1 MRSLTGL
8 KITTADLGNWPK
20 MSLLTGIIGLIITAI
35 ILGLNWNSENHTG
48 LFLRSYLV
56 GFIFWFNM
64 AAGCLFWLMVHHLSG
79 GAWGVMIRRVLET
92 GAKMMV
98 WSLLF
103 IIPIL
108 FGMHQI
114 YEWTHTDV
122 VKLDPVLSQK
132 APYLNQTGFLIR
144 LVIYAIIWG
153 FLAYRLSA
161 ISSRQDNAVD
171 PKTTISMKRISG
183 PGLVIFFM
191 TMTFAAI
198 DWLLSLEPHFFSTMY
213 GPVVMTG
220 QALGSMAFVV
230 SVMVLLVRFSPMRER
245 LNSGHVHD
253 LGNFLLAATMFWAYV
268 NFSQFLIIWSANL
281 AEEVPYYL
289 RRMTGGWG
297 WIGAGLI
304 AFHFFAPFL
313 LLLNRGVKKN
323 LNVLVKVAAF
333 IIFLRFL
340 DLCYLILPSAH
351 QAPTY
356 EGHLDILS
364 ILVAA
369 IAVIGVGGIWL
380 FLFFRLLVQRPLLPI
395 NEPYLQEALNF
406 RGGH

>member
-1 MRSLTGL
+1 MKTLGEL
-8 KITTADLGNWPK
+8 KIQTADLGKWPK
-20 MSLLTGIIGLIITAI
+20 MSLLVGVIGLVITAV
-35 ILGLNWNSENHTG
+35 ILVLFWTNDDLGGLY
-48 LFLRSYLV
+48 LRSYLV
-56 GFIFWFNM
+56 GFMFWFNM
-64 AAGCLFWLMVHHLSG
+64 AAGCLFWLMVHHMSG
-79 GAWGVMIRRVLET
+79 GAWGVMIRRVLEA
-92 GAKMMV
+92 GSKMLV

-108 FGMHQI
+108 FGLHLI

-132 APYLNQTGFLIR
+132 APYLNVTGFYIR
-144 LVIYAIIWG
+144 LVIYAIIWA

-161 ISSRQDNAVD
+161 LSSRQDRAID
-171 PKTTISMKRISG
+171 PQITLSMKRISG
-183 PGLVIFFM
+183 AGLVILFM

-213 GPVVMTG
+213 GPVVITG
-220 QALGSMAFVV
+220 QALGSMAFVIA
-230 SVMVLLVRFSPMRER
+230 VMVLLAKFSPLKDR

-253 LGNFLLAATMFWAYV
+253 LGNFMLAATMFWAYV

-313 LLLNRGVKKN
+313 LLLNRSIKRN
-323 LNVLVKVAAF
+323 INALVKVALF

-340 DLCYLILPSAH
+340 DLCYLILPSAY
-351 QAPTY
+351 QEVTY
-356 EGHLDILS
+356 QGHLDILS

-369 IAVIGVGGIWL
+369 VAVIGVGGVWL
-380 FLFFRLLVQRPLLPI
+380 FFFFRILVQRPLLPI
-395 NEPYLQEALNF
+395 NEPYLQEALDF